1 MKTRRIGRVNK
12 VIERSLCL
20 LALALEGPFWG
31 CVLARD
37 VARFPFLGEERC
49 GARCYGEHRIPQP

>member
-20 LALALEGPFWG
+20 LALALEGPFGEVYWRG
-31 CVLARD
+31 KWPA
-37 VARFPFLGEERC
+37 FFFLGEERC
-49 GARCYGEHRIPQP
+49 WARCYGEHRIPQP